1 MSETQQSFI
10 IGTLGPQH
18 SHAWRAAV
26 LHALDAAP
34 DAELQACADSAS
46 LLAAFASGKINQAVL
61 PVYNTREGSGSRRFS
76 LFSRI
81 REGWWISNVV
91 LPVSLSL
98 GVFDPDAQPEELT
111 ALTGRRGVFRQCEEY
126 ISRVLPAAALT
137 NVHDLPGAVA
147 RIRTQED
154 ARLHGVIDT
163 GEMLAAHG
171 LHIAEREI
179 SPHSR
184 TRYAVLGRELPRS
197 TGYDATALMTEPLD
211 DRVGLLVDIL
221 NEFSKRGINILDMNS
236 ENDPRT
242 QKLRIYIEAE
252 GHIEDEAVAAA
263 VARIEERIVG
273 RQGALR
279 LLGCFPR
286 VDMRPK
292 HIRSVGF
299 IGTGEMSAWFAERLE
314 NEGYQVFMTGRSTAL
329 RPEEMIPQ
337 ADVVLVCVPISVT
350 AKTVRQYGP
359 LIPDGKALILLAG
372 EAESAL
378 QAALEST
385 SDGVE
390 VMLVHNLWGPQA
402 AAMKDKNA
410 VVVRSRR
417 SGRFCGEFEAF
428 LYKHGAC
435 IQQDAPARHDLL
447 MGVGQKLPTAVSVAL
462 AMTLADNEITAEEI
476 SGHCTLTSLYPI
488 LAMAR
493 AHSQNPRTYAEI
505 LSMRGASGKIV
516 RDFVRN
522 LERVT
527 ALAEETMI
535 QELCGLIEDNRRHLT
550 EPFLRSRMEQAKAV
564 DQVLGAML

>member
-1 MSETQQSFI
+1 MI

-26 LHALDAAP
+26 LHSLDAAP
-34 DAELQACADSAS
+34 NAKLQAYPDIDS
-46 LLAAFASGKINQAVL
+46 LLAAFVSSNIERAVI
-61 PVYNTREGSGSRRFS
+61 PVYNTREGNGTHRFG

-81 REGWWISNVV
+81 KEGWWIDNIV

-98 GVFDPDAQPEELT
+98 GVFAPEVRPEELNT
-111 ALTGRRGVFRQCEEY
+111 LIGRRDVFRQCEEY
-126 ISRVLPAAALT
+126 INRVLPAAALT
-137 NVHDLPGAVA
+137 SVHDLEAALV
-147 RIRTQED
+147 RVQEQD
-154 ARLHGVIDT
+154 DFRLHGVIDT
-163 GEMLAAHG
+163 GEMLAAQG

-184 TRYAVLGRELPRS
+184 TRYAVLGHELTQT
-197 TGYDATALMTEPLD
+197 TGYDATVFMTEPLD

-221 NEFSKRGINILDMNS
+221 NEFAKRGINILDMSS

-242 QKLRIYIEAE
+242 QKLRIYLEAE

-263 VARIEERIVG
+263 AAQVEERIVG
-273 RQGALR
+273 RKGALR

-286 VDMRPK
+286 VDIRPK
-292 HIRSVGF
+292 NIRSVGF
-299 IGTGEMSAWFAERLE
+299 IGTGDMSAWFADRLE
-314 NEGYQVFMTGRSTAL
+314 NEGYRVFMTGRSTEL

-337 ADVVLVCVPISVT
+337 VDVVLICVPISVT
-350 AKTVRQYGP
+350 AATIQQYGP
-359 LIPDGKALILLAG
+359 LIAKGKALILLAG
-372 EAESAL
+372 EAESTI

-385 SDGVE
+385 NDGVE
-390 VMLVHNLWGPQA
+390 LMLVHNLWGPQA
-402 AAMKDKNA
+402 TAMKDKNA
-410 VVVRSRR
+410 VVVRTRQ
-417 SGRFCGEFEAF
+417 SGKFCSEFEAF
-428 LYKHGAC
+428 LYKHGAN
-435 IQQDAPARHDLL
+435 IQQDAAVRHDLL

-462 AMTLADNEITAEEI
+462 AMTLAENEITAEEI
-476 SGHCTLTSLYPI
+476 AGHCTLTSLYPI

-516 RDFVRN
+516 QDFVRN

-535 QELCGLIEDNRRHLT
+535 QDLCNLMENNRRHLT
-550 EPFLRSRMEQAKAV
+550 EPFLQSRMEQAKGV